1 MRPNAKHVRNKE
13 GRLYISVWF
22 SDLLSLTG
30 HDPYER
36 KPSRTTGG
44 SKKKKKSPKASGIC
58 RRVFEVW
65 IGLNLYA

>member
-1 MRPNAKHVRNKE
+1 MRPNAKQVRNKE

-36 KPSRTTGG
+36 EPSRTTGG
-44 SKKKKKSPKASGIC
+44 SKKKKKPESQQHLQTS
-58 RRVFEVW
+58 
-65 IGLNLYA
+65 L

>member
-44 SKKKKKSPKASGIC
+44 VKKKKKARTPAAFADEPLKCG
-58 RRVFEVW
+58 
-65 IGLNLYA
+65 

>member
-44 SKKKKKSPKASGIC
+44 VKKKKKSQKASGIC
-58 RRVFEVW
+58 RRAFEVW
-65 IGLNLYA
+65 VG